1 MNNSIFFP
9 TDLAVFITQGASEK
23 MKILGSVAFDGKFNG
38 TYDNF
43 QTSGQL
49 NTGLGYMEGDF
60 KLKLKDSMALSSY
73 DGSVKLAKFKLG
85 KLLDVEPYIGNI
97 DLIGKIKGTGFS
109 KKSAHVDF
117 DGKLSEITFNAYAYK
132 NVSLKG
138 NFQRQLFKGNVA
150 VKDTHFVAEMSGE
163 INLQQAKPRIY

>member
-1 MNNSIFFP
+1 
-9 TDLAVFITQGASEK
+9 
-23 MKILGSVAFDGKFNG
+23 
-38 TYDNF
+38 
-43 QTSGQL
+43 
-49 NTGLGYMEGDF
+49 MEGDF

-85 KLLDVEPYIGNI
+85 KLLDLETYIGNI

-132 NVSLKG
+132 NVSVKG
-138 NFQRQLFKGNVA
+138 NFQRQLFGQQESIV
-150 VKDTHFVAEMSGE
+150 TL
-163 INLQQAKPRIY
+163 NLKHRYQLKSRLHS